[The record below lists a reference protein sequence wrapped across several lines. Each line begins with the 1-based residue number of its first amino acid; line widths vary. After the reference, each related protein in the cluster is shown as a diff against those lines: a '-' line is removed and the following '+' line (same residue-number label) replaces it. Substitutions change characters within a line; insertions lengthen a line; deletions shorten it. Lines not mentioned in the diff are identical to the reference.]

1 MVIHSDTSAYPSV
14 IDPAF
19 LSAHLQLTITTDFA
33 CNTLG
38 LVNSQS
44 SDAVLTFVDQAK
56 FITQLNANT
65 HIKAVFVTAALA
77 QQLRAD
83 IFSIVVDDPRWYF
96 FTLQNI
102 LAELMPVS
110 ETVIAA
116 SSNISNHAVVDDF
129 GVVIEGD
136 VIIEPLAVVRAGSH
150 IMSGSVIRSG
160 AIIGVDGFEHKRT
173 TKGIVSVK
181 HDGQVIIGKNCE
193 VGANCNVAR
202 GFAYRHTIL
211 GEDTKLDGLVHI
223 AHGVQCG
230 RACLFAANAMIAGSV
245 TLGNGVW
252 TGPSVS
258 VSNGLTIGDNASL
271 TIGSVVTRDVEPGK
285 TVTGNFA
292 IEHRQ
297 FLKNLKKQM
306 TGS

>member
-1 MVIHSDTSAYPSV
+1 M
-14 IDPAF
+14 
-19 LSAHLQLTITTDFA
+19 TDFA
-33 CNTLG
+33 CKTLG

-56 FITQLNANT
+56 FINQLNANT
-65 HIKAVFVTAALA
+65 CIKAVFVTAALA

-83 IFSIVVDDPRWYF
+83 ICSIIVDDPRWYF
-96 FTLQNI
+96 FTLQNV
-102 LAELMPVS
+102 LTSLTPVIKS
-110 ETVIAA
+110 DIAA
-116 SSNISNHAVVDDF
+116 SSVISPHAVVDDY
-129 GVVIEGD
+129 GVVIEDD
-136 VIIEPLAVVRAGSH
+136 VIIEPLAVVRSGSH
-150 IMSGSVIRSG
+150 IQSGSVIRSG

-193 VGANCNVAR
+193 VGANSNVAR

-211 GEDTKLDGLVHI
+211 GENTKLDGLVHI

-230 RACLFAANAMIAGSV
+230 KGCLFAANAMIAGSV
-245 TLGNGVW
+245 TLGNDIW
-252 TGPSVS
+252 IGPSVS
-258 VSNGLTIGDNASL
+258 VSNGLTIGDNAAL

-292 IEHRQ
+292 IEHQQ
-297 FLKNLKKQM
+297 FLKNLKRQM
-306 TGS
+306 KDQ

>member
-1 MVIHSDTSAYPSV
+1 M
-14 IDPAF
+14 
-19 LSAHLQLTITTDFA
+19 
-33 CNTLG
+33 
-38 LVNSQS
+38 
-44 SDAVLTFVDQAK
+44 TFVDQAK
-56 FITQLNANT
+56 FIAALNANP
-65 HIKAVFVTAALA
+65 HIKAAFVTEALA
-77 QQLRAD
+77 SQLRTD
-83 IFSIVVDDPRWYF
+83 ICGIIVDDPRWSF
-96 FTLQNI
+96 FTLQNVLTNLTPAI
-102 LAELMPVS
+102 KS
-110 ETVIAA
+110 DIAA
-116 SSNISNHAVVDDF
+116 SSVISPHAVVDDY
-129 GVVIEGD
+129 GVVIEDD
-136 VIIEPLAVVRAGSH
+136 VIIEPLAVVRSGSH
-150 IMSGSVIRSG
+150 IQSGSVIRSG

-193 VGANCNVAR
+193 VGANSNVAK

-230 RACLFAANAMIAGSV
+230 KACLFAANAMIAGSV

-252 TGPSVS
+252 IGPSVS
-258 VSNGLTIGDNASL
+258 VSNGLTIGDNAGL

-297 FLKNLKKQM
+297 FLKNLKRQM
-306 TGS
+306 KDQ